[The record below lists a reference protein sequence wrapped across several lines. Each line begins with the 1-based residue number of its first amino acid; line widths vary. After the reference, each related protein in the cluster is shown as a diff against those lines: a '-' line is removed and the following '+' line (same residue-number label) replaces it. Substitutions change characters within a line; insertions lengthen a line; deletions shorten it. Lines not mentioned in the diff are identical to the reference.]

1 VCQLFDSEFACCN
14 SLFTA
19 ELTAGTL
26 LIFLLEKRR
35 RQLNIGVMAVDE
47 KGTSAAEG
55 LIDPNCPVFARLNLE
70 FPQASWT
77 DARHAVSSVICI
89 GDSSFSLNPEYCFV
103 ALGSII
109 AKFVAYADFALRS
122 S

>member
-1 VCQLFDSEFACCN
+1 
-14 SLFTA
+14 
-19 ELTAGTL
+19 
-26 LIFLLEKRR
+26 
-35 RQLNIGVMAVDE
+35 MAVDE
-47 KGTSAAEG
+47 NGNSAAEG

-89 GDSSFSLNPEYCFV
+89 GDSSLNLNPEYFLV

-109 AKFVAYADFALRS
+109 AKSAAYADFALRS
-122 S
+122 SGLGSADSLSGGQPRGR